1 MRCIQVIFILFLSP
15 SLFAQVGQTNIFPD
29 LHTSELIQALRN
41 EYKTNVVLDY
51 SVARDTLFSRI
62 DARGDSLEC
71 IYTGMKK
78 YLTPGADPTEAV
90 FMGGIPNGI
99 NTEHS
104 WPQSKGATGHAFSDM
119 HHLFPSRVKT
129 NADRGDFI
137 MGEIPDNE
145 TKTWYLGTTERSSA
159 PLSMRDLYSELVQ
172 GKFEPRE
179 SVKGNIARA
188 LFYFYTM
195 YKEQANAE
203 DPAYF
208 NAMKPALCE
217 WHYLDPVDSLEWIRN
232 KKIAFYQGGKENP
245 FILDCSLV
253 SRAYCNNIDQ
263 ACESALIS
271 SAEDSYAAKGPEF
284 NVFPNPVSDVITIEA
299 AEVVGD
305 YILIQIINDSG
316 QIVLSSNVRNESNF
330 LRLKIDLSAL
340 KGGIYCVRL
349 MDAAGIHKF
358 TGRVIKKR

>member
-1 MRCIQVIFILFLSP
+1 MRWFLVFFILKFSP
-15 SLFAQVGQTNIFPD
+15 ALFAQTGQTNVFPD
-29 LHTSELIQALRN
+29 LQASELVQALRI
-41 EYKTNVVLDY
+41 EYKTNIVLDY

-90 FMGGIPNGI
+90 FMGGLPNGI

-104 WPQSKGATGHAFSDM
+104 WPQSKGATGLAFSDM

-129 NADRGDFI
+129 NADRGDFL

-179 SVKGNIARA
+179 SVKGNVARA

-195 YKEQANAE
+195 YREQADAE

-217 WHYLDPVDSLEWIRN
+217 WHYLDPVDSMEWVRN
-232 KKIAFYQGGKENP
+232 KKIASYQGGKVNP

-263 ACESALIS
+263 ACEAALAS
-271 SAEDSYAAKGPEF
+271 SAEDSYPAKGPEF
-284 NVFPNPVSDVITIEA
+284 NVFPNPVSGDLTLEARGFRGRSVYVQVLNLSGDVVFDMIAFPENGQFHFQWDSTR
-299 AEVVGD
+299 VPVGM
-305 YILIQIINDSG
+305 YCI
-316 QIVLSSNVRNESNF
+316 
-330 LRLKIDLSAL
+330 RLT
-340 KGGIYCVRL
+340 
-349 MDAAGIHKF
+349 DAAGGIPSYRRIMIVH
-358 TGRVIKKR
+358 

>member
-15 SLFAQVGQTNIFPD
+15 ALFAQVGQTNVFPD
-29 LHTSELIQALRN
+29 LQSSALIQALRN

-78 YLTPGADPTEAV
+78 YLNPGADPTEAV
-90 FMGGIPNGI
+90 FMGGLPNGI

-104 WPQSKGATGHAFSDM
+104 WPQSKGATGLAFSDM

-195 YKEQANAE
+195 YKEQADAE

-271 SAEDSYAAKGPEF
+271 SVETSYVAKGAEF
-284 NVFPNPVSDVITIEA
+284 NVFPNPVIDFITIEA
-299 AEVVGD
+299 SGIVAD
-305 YILIQIINDSG
+305 YLLIQILNSSGDIVMSSKVIN
-316 QIVLSSNVRNESNF
+316 QNNL
-330 LRLKIDLSAL
+330 LRYMIDFSAL
-340 KGGIYCVRL
+340 TGGVYWARL
-349 MDAAGIHKF
+349 MDADGKYKLI
-358 TGRVIKKR
+358 GRIIKLD

>member
-1 MRCIQVIFILFLSP
+1 MRWFKVIIIFFVSKA
-15 SLFAQVGQTNIFPD
+15 LFAQVGQTNIFPG
-29 LHTSELIQALRN
+29 LQASPLIQALRN

-90 FMGGIPNGI
+90 FMGGLPNGI

-104 WPQSKGATGHAFSDM
+104 WPQSKGATGLAFSDM

-195 YKEQANAE
+195 YKEQADAE

-208 NAMKPALCE
+208 NAMKSALCE
-217 WHYLDPVDSLEWIRN
+217 WHYLDPVDSVEWVRN

-263 ACESALIS
+263 ACEALLVS
-271 SAEDSYAAKGPEF
+271 SAESSYGTKGSEF
-284 NVFPNPVSDVITIEA
+284 KVYPNPVSDNLKL
-299 AEVVGD
+299 EVHGFSGRSLNIQVLNPSGYVVLNMIAFPD
-305 YILIQIINDSG
+305 NGHVQFDWDTSRVSRGMYCIRLADDAGGSQSFRRIL
-316 QIVLSSNVRNESNF
+316 VV
-330 LRLKIDLSAL
+330 
-340 KGGIYCVRL
+340 
-349 MDAAGIHKF
+349 H
-358 TGRVIKKR
+358 

>member
-1 MRCIQVIFILFLSP
+1 MRWFLVFFILYLTP
-15 SLFAQVGQTNIFPD
+15 ALFAQTGQTNVFPD
-29 LHTSELIQALRN
+29 LQASALIQALRN

-78 YLTPGADPTEAV
+78 FLTPGADPTEAV
-90 FMGGIPNGI
+90 FMGGLPNGI

-104 WPQSKGATGHAFSDM
+104 WPQSKGATGLAFSDM

-129 NADRGDFI
+129 NADRGDF
-137 MGEIPDNE
+137 MMAEIPDNE

-159 PLSMRDLYSELVQ
+159 PVSMRDLYSELVQ

-195 YKEQANAE
+195 YKEQADAE

-208 NAMKPALCE
+208 NAMKSALCE
-217 WHYLDPVDSLEWIRN
+217 WHYLDPVDSLEWVRN

-263 ACESALIS
+263 ACESALVS
-271 SAEDSYAAKGPEF
+271 SAESSYGTKSPEF
-284 NVFPNPVSDVITIEA
+284 RVFPNPVTDIITIEA
-299 AEVVGD
+299 SGIVGD
-305 YILIQIINDSG
+305 YILIQILNGSG
-316 QIVLSSNVRNESNF
+316 DVVISSNVRNQNDL
-330 LRLKIDLSAL
+330 LRFVIDFSTLT
-340 KGGIYCVRL
+340 GGIYCVRL
-349 MDAAGIHKF
+349 MDAAGIHKL
-358 TGRVIKKR
+358 TDRVIKTN